1 MKDNVKGFFK
11 DNWKYLFASLFI
23 LVVVIF
29 SVNWIVCQR
38 QDYGSLD
45 VLSFYK
51 KVMIFSVIVWIL
63 FSVGAWFFF
72 KKNLRIEFIFL
83 FFYVLFGIGYL
94 TVYPFS
100 TIPDEEAHFV
110 RIYGITEGHLLAEV
124 NEEGIG
130 GAYVADNILDGWNYK
145 ETRLD
150 DIKSWSDREVGD
162 SETFYEAANT
172 ALYSPL
178 SYLPQTIGLGIG
190 KILSDNVVFML
201 YMTRIVSWLVVGALL
216 FFAIRITPMG
226 KGLLMFI
233 SLLPMNMQ
241 ECASFAADGWTY
253 GIVTFFVAYILYLR
267 YSLNRPMDTK
277 QYVLLYGLLIL
288 LTSCKIVYVP
298 LCLLAFFIPVDR
310 FGGKKNFIKNAVIA
324 GITVLVFTVGWLAI
338 SSSYLIEFNEGVD
351 SGQQVSFILHNIPG
365 YIKILFNT
373 IMSSIEVYIKTLFG
387 WKLGHLTVEVN
398 NVMVYTTLFI
408 IVLVAAKEKIRVKD
422 EFFDL
427 FRYGL
432 LGICGIV
439 TLILFT
445 SLYVQ
450 WSPVG
455 IDNVRGV
462 QGRYFIPL
470 LFAFIIGCKKACP
483 VLEGGA
489 KNDIYDYKDI
499 RYEML
504 FLAYVHINALISVY
518 CYYIV

>member
-1 MKDNVKGFFK
+1 MKDSVKGFFK
-11 DNWKYLFASLFI
+11 DNWKYLLASLFI

-150 DIKSWSDREVGD
+150 DIKSWSDRKVGD

-201 YMTRIVSWLVVGALL
+201 YMTRIVSWLVVGILL
-216 FFAIRITPMG
+216 FLAIRLIPFG
-226 KGLLMFI
+226 KGILMFI
-233 SLLPMNMQ
+233 SLLPVNMQ

-253 GIVTFFVAYILYLR
+253 GVVTFFVAYVLYLR
-267 YSLNRPMDTK
+267 YSLDKPMNK
-277 QYVLLYGLLIL
+277 RQYVLLYILLIL
-288 LTSCKIVYVP
+288 LASCKIVYVP
-298 LCLLAFFIPVDR
+298 LCLLAFFIPMNR
-310 FGGKKNFIKNAVIA
+310 FGGKKNYIKNAIIA
-324 GITVLVFTVGWLAI
+324 GTTVIIFTVGWLVI

-351 SGQQVSFILHNIPG
+351 SGAQVQYILHNIPD
-365 YIKILFNT
+365 YFKIIANT
-373 IMSSIEVYIKTLFG
+373 IMARADEYIKNLLG
-387 WKLGHLTVEVN
+387 WRLGHLIVETN
-398 NVMVYTTLFI
+398 GVMVYTTLFALI
-408 IVLVAAKEKIRVKD
+408 FVVAKEKIRVTDKYY
-422 EFFDL
+422 DL

-432 LGICGIV
+432 LLICGIV
-439 TLILFT
+439 ALIIFT

-450 WSPVG
+450 WTPVALDS
-455 IDNVRGV
+455 IKGV

-470 LFAFIIGCKKACP
+470 LLVFLLGCKKTYPSANTIE
-483 VLEGGA
+483 LE
-489 KNDIYDYKDI
+489 DYGCSEIK
-499 RYEML
+499 YETL
-504 FLAYVHINALISVY
+504 LLAFVHINVLATLY
-518 CYYIV
+518 THYIV